1 MGLRS
6 RILLPKPLTDLE
18 QDAIGYGLRKFCTQV
33 EDGYFEEEGWDFW
46 ISDGRAI
53 RVNYQGKMRRM
64 YISFYSNEVD
74 IDPTEAK
81 IIANHFGW
89 MPTYAFN
96 VGAYQTHRA
105 DHLLL
110 GGLLLSLA
118 NRFHGLVDYCGYLTP
133 GRISDT
139 QEQFKTRIRSLEGKV
154 CVVNGLY
161 QHHVSDTKFLKSWLV
176 HPDFMMI

>member
-6 RILLPKPLTDLE
+6 RILLRHPLTDS
-18 QDAIGYGLRKFCTQV
+18 QRDSIGYGLRKFCTQV

-46 ISDGRAI
+46 ISNGRAI
-53 RVNYQGKMRRM
+53 RVNYRGQMRRM

-74 IDPTEAK
+74 IDPVEAK
-81 IIANHFGW
+81 IIAQHYGW
-89 MPTYAFN
+89 TPTYAFN
-96 VGAYQTHRA
+96 VGAYQTERV

-118 NRFHGLVDYCGYLTP
+118 KHFDGLIDYCGYLTP
-133 GRISDT
+133 GRISDS
-139 QEQFKTRIRSLEGKV
+139 QKQFKERIKRLEGKV

-161 QHHVSDTKFLKSWLV
+161 QHHVSDTKFLYSWIQ
-176 HPDFMMI
+176 HPNFMMI